1 LTTQASEKGVK
12 KALEPPAIKFENVWK
27 IYKLGEVEVP
37 ALRGLSIEIKRSE
50 HIAVMG
56 PSGSGKST
64 FLHLAGALDRPTKGR
79 VLIEGKDP
87 SKMGDAELSMLR
99 NRYIGFVFQTFNLI
113 PRLTALQNVMLPL
126 MIRGVNGL
134 KRVEMA
140 KEALEKVGLARR
152 MNHKPTEL
160 SGGEQ
165 QRVAIARAI
174 VTNPRIILADEPTGN
189 LDSTSA
195 AEVVDLLSKLN
206 KELGITLVVVTHN
219 PETAAPAQR
228 IVRIRDGVIYEEN

>member
-1 LTTQASEKGVK
+1 MEA
-12 KALEPPAIKFENVWK
+12 PAIKFENVWK

-37 ALRGLSIEIKRSE
+37 ALRGLSVEIKRGE
-50 HIAVMG
+50 HVAVMG

-64 FLHLAGALDRPTKGR
+64 FLHLAGALDRPTRGR

-87 SKMGDAELSMLR
+87 SKMSDAELSMLR
-99 NRYIGFVFQTFNLI
+99 NRYIGFVFQAFNLI

-126 MIRGVNGL
+126 MVRGVNGL
-134 KRVEMA
+134 ERVKRA
-140 KEALEKVGLARR
+140 KEALEKVGLAHR
-152 MNHKPTEL
+152 MDHKPTEL

-195 AEVVDLLSKLN
+195 AEVVELLSKLN
-206 KELGITLVVVTHN
+206 RELGITLVVVTHN

>member
-1 LTTQASEKGVK
+1 MKY
-12 KALEPPAIKFENVWK
+12 PAIKFENVWK

-37 ALRGLSIEIKRSE
+37 ALRGLSIEIEEGE

-64 FLHLAGALDRPTKGR
+64 FLHLAGALDRPTRGR
-79 VLIEGKDP
+79 VLIEGRDP
-87 SKMGDAELSMLR
+87 SRLSDGELSALR
-99 NRYIGFVFQTFNLI
+99 NRLIGFVFQTFNLI

-126 MIRGVNGL
+126 MVRGVNGEERL
-134 KRVEMA
+134 RRA
-140 KEALEKVGLARR
+140 KEALERVGLAHR

-174 VTNPRIILADEPTGN
+174 VTNPKIILADEPTGN
-189 LDSTSA
+189 LDSASA
-195 AEVVDLLSKLN
+195 GEVVELLTRLN
-206 KELGITLVVVTHN
+206 RELGVTLVVVTHN
-219 PETAAPAQR
+219 PETAAPARR

>member
-1 LTTQASEKGVK
+1 MNLG
-12 KALEPPAIKFENVWK
+12 LEIPAIKFENVWK
-27 IYKLGEVEVP
+27 VYRMGAVEVP
-37 ALRGLSIEIKRSE
+37 ALRGLSIEIKRGE
-50 HIAVMG
+50 HIAMMG

-64 FLHLAGALDRPTKGR
+64 FLHLAGALDKPTKGR

-87 SKMGDAELSMLR
+87 SKLSDTELSMLR

-126 MIRGVNGL
+126 MMRGVDGAE
-134 KRVEMA
+134 RVRRA
-140 KEALEKVGLARR
+140 KEALEQVGLGHRV
-152 MNHKPTEL
+152 NHKPTEM

-189 LDSTSA
+189 LDSASA
-195 AEVVDLLSKLN
+195 AEVVDLLTKLN
-206 KELGITLVVVTHN
+206 RDLRITLVVVTHN
-219 PETAAPAQR
+219 PETASPAQR
-228 IVRIRDGVIYEEN
+228 IVKIRDGVIYEEN